1 MGSGLWPQF
10 LLGILIVLIALNIF
24 NSIRKY
30 RKEENKRDFSI
41 SFHSLFTNKLVIGS
55 IIIGVYSLIL
65 DYFGYLLSTI
75 LFIFLYMTLLSEK
88 RLVFKIVT
96 SLVATLVIYI
106 IFARVLQVP
115 LPRGIGILRDFALL
129 LETL

>member
-1 MGSGLWPQF
+1 M
-10 LLGILIVLIALNIF
+10 IALNIF